1 MNEKLNSNKSKDKE
15 NKDVVGLPPKHHYID
30 HRDNYKNKCE
40 DLVKIGY
47 KSAMDQML
55 KEKEDLKL
63 KEQQNKE
70 MIVKRNE
77 AGKKYEQELLEKLKK
92 APKQKSERKEWG

>member
-1 MNEKLNSNKSKDKE
+1 
-15 NKDVVGLPPKHHYID
+15 
-30 HRDNYKNKCE
+30 
-40 DLVKIGY
+40 
-47 KSAMDQML
+47 MDQML